1 AVYKS
6 DLEWLRGIGWVP
18 IGSLEVEKAKKA
30 GEILSDR
37 KYRQPADKIK
47 FTSVT
52 DSLAM
57 VLAKQNAEIMNK
69 RLYTEAWDADK
80 KSIHVMPD
88 TPDILLAKAN
98 AANVSNKL
106 YVQAWEEAK
115 KKGYD
120 MRADAIPIKTAKASR
135 DIASDYKYKETHEK
149 EKGHYIGCPSAKE
162 DPRLAQAA
170 RAMALQNDRLYKK
183 AYNDS
188 KTQIHIPVD
197 ALSVQAAKECQT
209 LVSDIDYRQY
219 LHQWTCLPDQN
230 DVIHARQAYDLQS
243 DNVYKSDLEWL
254 RGIGWLT
261 EGSVDVVK
269 AKKAQELLNERLYRT
284 RPEQLKFT
292 SITDSPDVVLAKTNA
307 MQLSDRLYREAWD
320 KDKTQISLPSDT
332 PVMLQSKVN
341 ALNISNKHYQKAWD
355 EVKAKSYDLRA
366 DAIPI
371 KQAKASRDIASEYK
385 YKETH
390 EKEKGHYIGC
400 PSAKEDPRLAQ
411 AARAMALQNDRL
423 YKKAYNDSKTQIHIP
438 VDALSVQA
446 AKECQTLVSDI
457 DYRQYLHQWTCLPD
471 QNDVIH

>member
-1 AVYKS
+1 
-6 DLEWLRGIGWVP
+6 
-18 IGSLEVEKAKKA
+18 
-30 GEILSDR
+30 
-37 KYRQPADKIK
+37 
-47 FTSVT
+47 
-52 DSLAM
+52 
-57 VLAKQNAEIMNK
+57 
-69 RLYTEAWDADK
+69 YTEAWDADK

-88 TPDILLAKAN
+88 TPAILLAKAN

-106 YVQAWEEAK
+106 YVQAWEDAK

-120 MRADAIPIKTAKASR
+120 MRADAIPIQSAKASR
-135 DIASDYKYKETHEK
+135 DIASDYKYKEAHEK
-149 EKGHYIGCPSAKE
+149 EKGHYVGCPSAKD
-162 DPRLAQAA
+162 DPKLALAA

-209 LVSDIDYRQY
+209 LVSDVDYRQY

-307 MQLSDRLYREAWD
+307 MQLSD
-320 KDKTQISLPSDT
+320 
-332 PVMLQSKVN
+332 V
-341 ALNISNKHYQKAWD
+341 
-355 EVKAKSYDLRA
+355 
-366 DAIPI
+366 
-371 KQAKASRDIASEYK
+371 
-385 YKETH
+385 
-390 EKEKGHYIGC
+390 
-400 PSAKEDPRLAQ
+400 
-411 AARAMALQNDRL
+411 
-423 YKKAYNDSKTQIHIP
+423 
-438 VDALSVQA
+438 
-446 AKECQTLVSDI
+446 
-457 DYRQYLHQWTCLPD
+457 
-471 QNDVIH
+471 

>member
-1 AVYKS
+1 
-6 DLEWLRGIGWVP
+6 
-18 IGSLEVEKAKKA
+18 
-30 GEILSDR
+30 
-37 KYRQPADKIK
+37 
-47 FTSVT
+47 
-52 DSLAM
+52 
-57 VLAKQNAEIMNK
+57 
-69 RLYTEAWDADK
+69 YTEAWDADK

-88 TPDILLAKAN
+88 TPEILLAKAN
-98 AANVSNKL
+98 SANVSNKL

-162 DPRLAQAA
+162 DPKLAWAA

-188 KTQIHIPVD
+188 KTQIHMPVD

-209 LVSDIDYRQY
+209 LVSDVDYRQY

-243 DNVYKSDLEWL
+243 DNVYKADLEWL

-307 MQLSDRLYREAWD
+307 MQLSD
-320 KDKTQISLPSDT
+320 
-332 PVMLQSKVN
+332 V
-341 ALNISNKHYQKAWD
+341 
-355 EVKAKSYDLRA
+355 
-366 DAIPI
+366 
-371 KQAKASRDIASEYK
+371 
-385 YKETH
+385 
-390 EKEKGHYIGC
+390 
-400 PSAKEDPRLAQ
+400 
-411 AARAMALQNDRL
+411 
-423 YKKAYNDSKTQIHIP
+423 
-438 VDALSVQA
+438 
-446 AKECQTLVSDI
+446 
-457 DYRQYLHQWTCLPD
+457 
-471 QNDVIH
+471 

>member
-1 AVYKS
+1 
-6 DLEWLRGIGWVP
+6 
-18 IGSLEVEKAKKA
+18 
-30 GEILSDR
+30 
-37 KYRQPADKIK
+37 
-47 FTSVT
+47 
-52 DSLAM
+52 
-57 VLAKQNAEIMNK
+57 
-69 RLYTEAWDADK
+69 YTEAWDADK

-98 AANVSNKL
+98 SANISKKL

-149 EKGHYIGCPSAKE
+149 EKGHYVGCPSAKE
-162 DPRLAQAA
+162 DPRLALAA
-170 RAMALQNDRLYKK
+170 RAMALQSDRLYKK

-197 ALSVQAAKECQT
+197 AMAVQAAKECQT

-269 AKKAQELLNERLYRT
+269 AKKAQELLNDRLYRT

-307 MQLSDRLYREAWD
+307 MQLSD
-320 KDKTQISLPSDT
+320 
-332 PVMLQSKVN
+332 V
-341 ALNISNKHYQKAWD
+341 
-355 EVKAKSYDLRA
+355 
-366 DAIPI
+366 
-371 KQAKASRDIASEYK
+371 
-385 YKETH
+385 
-390 EKEKGHYIGC
+390 
-400 PSAKEDPRLAQ
+400 
-411 AARAMALQNDRL
+411 
-423 YKKAYNDSKTQIHIP
+423 
-438 VDALSVQA
+438 
-446 AKECQTLVSDI
+446 
-457 DYRQYLHQWTCLPD
+457 
-471 QNDVIH
+471 

>member
-1 AVYKS
+1 
-6 DLEWLRGIGWVP
+6 
-18 IGSLEVEKAKKA
+18 
-30 GEILSDR
+30 
-37 KYRQPADKIK
+37 
-47 FTSVT
+47 
-52 DSLAM
+52 
-57 VLAKQNAEIMNK
+57 
-69 RLYTEAWDADK
+69 YTEAWDADK

-98 AANVSNKL
+98 AANVSKKL

-149 EKGHYIGCPSAKE
+149 QKGHYVGCPSAKD
-162 DPRLAQAA
+162 DPKLAQAA

-269 AKKAQELLNERLYRT
+269 AKKAQEILNDRLYRT

-307 MQLSDRLYREAWD
+307 MQLSD
-320 KDKTQISLPSDT
+320 
-332 PVMLQSKVN
+332 V
-341 ALNISNKHYQKAWD
+341 
-355 EVKAKSYDLRA
+355 
-366 DAIPI
+366 
-371 KQAKASRDIASEYK
+371 
-385 YKETH
+385 
-390 EKEKGHYIGC
+390 
-400 PSAKEDPRLAQ
+400 
-411 AARAMALQNDRL
+411 
-423 YKKAYNDSKTQIHIP
+423 
-438 VDALSVQA
+438 
-446 AKECQTLVSDI
+446 
-457 DYRQYLHQWTCLPD
+457 
-471 QNDVIH
+471 